1 MQLLVLT
8 GGNSV
13 SDLCSYHHAQLSAG
27 ASLIQAEDGP
37 RLSAFLAEWDES
49 RRKSSIRS
57 AQVSNINTEIWNTV
71 RQTARLTV
79 ASYEGSMSPTHTK
92 KFPAYQWD
100 DRYEGSQADRYMPYI
115 LQNIKVDSRQW
126 QWVDVQ
132 GQRNLLTQVSMHTL
146 GYNFK
151 GTTDTILCSRNAVR
165 SQIYTSGMRVL
176 LEVKRA
182 PVHDD
187 SYQAMVILLLANS
200 LNPKFKPVVVL
211 TDLRDSWVFF
221 WLEGQ
226 CIWHSA
232 QDRPAAAGI
241 LEDML
246 EHEELENSEVQA
258 LPKEDCD
265 RLGIYKRH
273 IFDPNADGHK
283 DQQDTS
289 LADTIDSL
297 SAEEAAITKV
307 QYVLDLFKQ
316 IPGVPMPEKMGPRPV
331 CPILGMYM

>member
-1 MQLLVLT
+1 MAVGRCT
-8 GGNSV
+8 R
-13 SDLCSYHHAQLSAG
+13 AK
-27 ASLIQAEDGP
+27 E
-37 RLSAFLAEWDES
+37 
-49 RRKSSIRS
+49 
-57 AQVSNINTEIWNTV
+57 
-71 RQTARLTV
+71 
-79 ASYEGSMSPTHTK
+79 
-92 KFPAYQWD
+92 
-100 DRYEGSQADRYMPYI
+100 
-115 LQNIKVDSRQW
+115 
-126 QWVDVQ
+126 
-132 GQRNLLTQVSMHTL
+132 LLTQVSKHTL

-151 GTTDTILCSRNAVR
+151 GTTDIILCSRNAVR
-165 SQIYTSGMRVL
+165 SHIYTSGMRVL
-176 LEVKRA
+176 LEVKKA

-200 LNPKFKPVVVL
+200 LSPNFKPVVVL

-246 EHEELENSEVQA
+246 EHEELKNSEVQT

-307 QYVLDLFKQ
+307 QYMLDLFKQ
-316 IPGVPMPEKMGPRPV
+316 IPGVPMPERMGP
-331 CPILGMYM
+331 